1 MLALKRTERTDYELL
16 SDRVTAAMETG
27 NAAQARLVLKEN
39 EESFPTEVARIR
51 REVQADYGTRL

>member
-1 MLALKRTERTDYELL
+1 MLTLKQTERTDYELL

-27 NAAQARLVLKEN
+27 NPAQARLVLKEN

-51 REVQADYGTRL
+51 REVQQDYGTRL

>member
-1 MLALKRTERTDYELL
+1 MLALKRTERTDYEIL

-27 NAAQARLVLKEN
+27 NQAQARLVLKDN

-51 REVQADYGTRL
+51 REVQRDYGTRL